1 MTDKLKTKEALNLSH
16 YQDQDHQIPCI
27 IENGI
32 VYGVKDIF
40 RIVRDMGHVKYA
52 ELIHGEVQ
60 SEGEG
65 YIMSVVANQQSA
77 TVIANQRLY
86 LNVCGFEYLC
96 IATLEDGQVHF
107 DLVHPYRT
115 LRLIPTPDTNPEEA
129 GDNREPRYLEY
140 PEFEHEGFAE
150 INLDED
156 DEIMDGE

>member
-1 MTDKLKTKEALNLSH
+1 MKH
-16 YQDQDHQIPCI
+16 YQDQEHQIPCI

-52 ELIHGEVQ
+52 ELINGEVQ

-86 LNVCGFEYLC
+86 LNVCGFEYLS
-96 IATLEDGQVHF
+96 IATREDGQVHF

-115 LRLIPTPDTNPEEA
+115 LRLTPTPDSNAEEGA
-129 GDNREPRYLEY
+129 ETREARYESY
-140 PEFEHEGFAE
+140 DEFEQEDFAE
-150 INLDED
+150 IHLDD
-156 DEIMDGE
+156 DDDMIDGE

>member
-1 MTDKLKTKEALNLSH
+1 MKH
-16 YQDQDHQIPCI
+16 YQDQEHQIPCI

-52 ELIHGEVQ
+52 EIINGETQ

-86 LNVCGFEYLC
+86 LNVCGFEYLS
-96 IATLEDGQVHF
+96 IATREDGQVHF

-115 LRLIPTPDTNPEEA
+115 LRLTPTPDANAEEN
-129 GDNREPRYLEY
+129 GEPRERQYESY
-140 PEFEHEGFAE
+140 DEFEQEDFDE
-150 INLDED
+150 IHLDD
-156 DEIMDGE
+156 DDDIMDGE

>member
-1 MTDKLKTKEALNLSH
+1 MKH
-16 YQDQDHQIPCI
+16 YQDQEHQIPCI

-40 RIVRDMGHVKYA
+40 RIVRDMGHVNYA
-52 ELIHGEVQ
+52 EIINGETQ

-86 LNVCGFEYLC
+86 LNVCGFEYLS
-96 IATLEDGQVHF
+96 IVTREDGQVHF

-115 LRLIPTPDTNPEEA
+115 LRLTPTPDANAEENGEA
-129 GDNREPRYLEY
+129 RETRYESY
-140 PEFEHEGFAE
+140 DEFEQEDFAE
-150 INLDED
+150 IHLDD
-156 DEIMDGE
+156 DDDIMDGE

>member
-1 MTDKLKTKEALNLSH
+1 MKH
-16 YQDQDHQIPCI
+16 YQDQEHQIPCI

-52 ELIHGEVQ
+52 EIINGETQ

-86 LNVCGFEYLC
+86 LNVCGFEYLS
-96 IATLEDGQVHF
+96 IATREDGQVHF

-115 LRLIPTPDTNPEEA
+115 LRLTPTPDANAEENA
-129 GDNREPRYLEY
+129 ETRETRYESY
-140 PEFEHEGFAE
+140 DEFEQEDFAE
-150 INLDED
+150 INLDD
-156 DEIMDGE
+156 DDDIMDGE